1 MANGVKVDL
10 ETALYRVDHG
20 IRLRDSL
27 SLARQAQAE
36 RPSIHGDDV
45 LAWALARN
53 GRCAEALVHSK
64 RSLRLGTRDATFYF
78 HRGMIERCLG
88 RPAAAR
94 SWFARAV
101 ELNPHFSIRWAPIAR
116 EALR

>member
-1 MANGVKVDL
+1 
-10 ETALYRVDHG
+10 
-20 IRLRDSL
+20 IRLHDSL

-36 RPSIHGDDV
+36 RPSVLGDDV
-45 LAWALARN
+45 LAWAFARN

-64 RSLRLGTRDATFYF
+64 RSLRLGTLDATFYF
-78 HRGMIERCLG
+78 HRGVIERCLG
-88 RPAAAR
+88 RPAIAR

-101 ELNPHFSIRWAPIAR
+101 ELHPHFSIRWAPIAR